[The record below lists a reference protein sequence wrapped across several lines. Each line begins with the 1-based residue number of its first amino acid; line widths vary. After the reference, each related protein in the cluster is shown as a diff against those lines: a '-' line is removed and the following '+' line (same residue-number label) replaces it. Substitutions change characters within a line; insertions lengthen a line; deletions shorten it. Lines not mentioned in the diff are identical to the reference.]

1 MDIAYKHALESAKK
15 HREEA
20 AVLKEQI
27 ALMTQQNANSN
38 STPDPTQT
46 EELKRLK
53 ERVKKLKDMELEL
66 GYYKDEKRRMEVEV
80 QFNAQELSKVKEAN
94 EELVSKVRRLS
105 KQIEPLEIEA
115 IMENHESP
123 LEEEVNKL
131 KSALSLKEQEK
142 NELREKLEDVQ
153 KRLSNVQSTQ
163 VNRLLAYTSS
173 TPTIS
178 PNSDNGSAIPPPPST
193 TNNQNENEN
202 ENQYNHNNNNNNSNS
217 NNINMNGISTM
228 QQPHHQYATPYGRA
242 PINTDQKMEEFE
254 DDDDDDDSGGS
265 MSPLGGGH
273 SSAPFG
279 SMPVQQKRP
288 GDQPSLAEMIQ
299 AIPTPNT
306 AGITGVNDNITEL
319 KFKLA
324 NAELANQQ
332 LKRRVSIAGVEKQEL
347 SILWEHPRVTI
358 QMVSEF
364 IERLPVK
371 HKEKIWARHCTGNY
385 IAKNKILHTLH
396 SFVAL
401 CIKIKDRT
409 AVAPSRQGIEKK
421 LIPFADVIRTR
432 TANANGMSL
441 EEFNAELH
449 LWILE
454 PVSGLIMTDG
464 EQQKWLDEID
474 SLREE
479 LVKAQKEKLRIQRK
493 SQIDLTKLLDK
504 MKNMEDAPEQKVA
517 SLQEQVEDLQGI
529 A

>member
-1 MDIAYKHALESAKK
+1 MDIAYKHAQESAKK

-20 AVLKEQI
+20 AALKEQI

-38 STPDPTQT
+38 STPDPMQT
-46 EELKRLK
+46 EELQRLK

-193 TNNQNENEN
+193 NNQNEN

-242 PINTDQKMEEFE
+242 PINTDQKME
-254 DDDDDDDSGGS
+254 
-265 MSPLGGGH
+265 
-273 SSAPFG
+273 
-279 SMPVQQKRP
+279 
-288 GDQPSLAEMIQ
+288 
-299 AIPTPNT
+299 
-306 AGITGVNDNITEL
+306 
-319 KFKLA
+319 
-324 NAELANQQ
+324 
-332 LKRRVSIAGVEKQEL
+332 
-347 SILWEHPRVTI
+347 
-358 QMVSEF
+358 
-364 IERLPVK
+364 
-371 HKEKIWARHCTGNY
+371 
-385 IAKNKILHTLH
+385 
-396 SFVAL
+396 
-401 CIKIKDRT
+401 
-409 AVAPSRQGIEKK
+409 
-421 LIPFADVIRTR
+421 
-432 TANANGMSL
+432 
-441 EEFNAELH
+441 
-449 LWILE
+449 
-454 PVSGLIMTDG
+454 
-464 EQQKWLDEID
+464 
-474 SLREE
+474 
-479 LVKAQKEKLRIQRK
+479 
-493 SQIDLTKLLDK
+493 
-504 MKNMEDAPEQKVA
+504 
-517 SLQEQVEDLQGI
+517 
-529 A
+529 